1 MVHLTAGWHSI
12 DHHLHAHWVDFRET
26 RQRSYVASL
35 PANVR
40 CADAKRFRRRLI
52 ETSHLAVAPDHDDG
66 DIDRVQDA
74 NYIGAYRVRYR
85 PRALRPTVLTN
96 PNLDLARFGH

>member
-1 MVHLTAGWHSI
+1 MVHLTAGCHSI
-12 DHHLHAHWVDFRET
+12 DHHLRAYWVDFQDTRE
-26 RQRSYVASL
+26 RSYVASL

-52 ETSHLAVAPDHDDG
+52 ETSHLTVAPDHDDG

-74 NYIGAYRVRYR
+74 NYIGAYRVRCR
-85 PRALRPTVLTN
+85 TRALRPTGLTN
-96 PNLDLARFGH
+96 SNLDLTRFGH